1 MMKSF
6 YDYDANNPAERR
18 ERYTHFPELSMFH
31 MALQDE
37 LTDDEYQTFFDT
49 EKQFISPTPAANSV
63 KTQWI
68 S

>member
-1 MMKSF
+1 
-6 YDYDANNPAERR
+6 
-18 ERYTHFPELSMFH
+18 

-49 EKQFISPTPAANSV
+49 EKQLMSPALAVNPL